1 MRQIQT
7 IQPVKK
13 NNAEYSEKRL
23 VAKNLSKTYK
33 KTKVLNNVSIDL
45 DIGEVV
51 GLLGPNGAGKTTC
64 FYIIAGLI
72 KPDDGK
78 VNIGKINITGFPVY
92 ERARIGLGYLPQ
104 L

>member
-1 MRQIQT
+1 M
-7 IQPVKK
+7 
-13 NNAEYSEKRL
+13 
-23 VAKNLSKTYK
+23 SKTYK
-33 KTKVLNNVSIDL
+33 NIKVLDNVSIDL

-72 KPDDGK
+72 KPDYGK
-78 VNIGKINITGFPVY
+78 VNIGKTDITGYPVY

-104 L
+104 EMSIFKGLSVEDNLLSIISKFV